1 MVYDRKVKYLDYME
15 GGTRVRGAGFVKLEA
30 RDGILRMELSV
41 TGLHRTDTFA
51 RDVVLCGRDREENC
65 GRIEIAAGRGQFRQQ
80 WRNLEDIGG
89 TGIGYGE
96 LGGLRITLGPGREIS
111 CRWQSCNEAARQK
124 PYGAGRRVAAETA
137 GARAAAA
144 GMVDAAGA
152 RVAVTG
158 MVDAVGARMAGAAA
172 ARVAD
177 VAGARMAD
185 VSAAGMMNVA
195 GAGVADAAAAG
206 MVDAAGARAVDV
218 SAAGMVN
225 AAAARVADVAGA
237 RMAGAAAAGMV
248 DAAGARMSGAAA
260 AGMVNAAAAR
270 VADVAGA
277 RMADVSAA
285 GMMNAAGAVAE
296 TAAAKMADVSEAGMV
311 DAAGARVADA
321 AGAVAD
327 RAAARVAD
335 TTVETMATGREARRE
350 AWGMEAQKAPGGMA
364 WDGLQE
370 EAAQKVSFGEEPSR
384 KDAFMQKP
392 NPQKADPDKDGMQ
405 LAARFPRSTA
415 RQWQEG
421 ELQGSSVSMEYAG
434 KEGTQ
439 KEAEAVRGKRDDRP
453 MGTGVEWED
462 HGNGSRRNRVQAG
475 REGIPVDW
483 NSRGARGRSAAGQ
496 GGTPAKASGEPDRKP
511 VRLMEDKWQQLWAIY
526 PHIRPFQ
533 DAREYLSIGPSDFVL
548 FPEASYKA
556 VNNSFLLHGYYNYH
570 HLLLARVER
579 KGEDC
584 YYIGVP
590 GNFYEREKQVAIMF
604 GFESFEC
611 AEEPAQAG
619 DFGYY
624 MMRAE
629 I

>member
-1 MVYDRKVKYLDYME
+1 M
-15 GGTRVRGAGFVKLEA
+15 A
-30 RDGILRMELSV
+30 
-41 TGLHRTDTFA
+41 
-51 RDVVLCGRDREENC
+51 
-65 GRIEIAAGRGQFRQQ
+65 
-80 WRNLEDIGG
+80 
-89 TGIGYGE
+89 
-96 LGGLRITLGPGREIS
+96 
-111 CRWQSCNEAARQK
+111 
-124 PYGAGRRVAAETA
+124 
-137 GARAAAA
+137 
-144 GMVDAAGA
+144 DAAGA
-152 RVAVTG
+152 R
-158 MVDAVGARMAGAAA
+158 
-172 ARVAD
+172 
-177 VAGARMAD
+177 
-185 VSAAGMMNVA
+185 
-195 GAGVADAAAAG
+195 VADAAAAG
-206 MVDAAGARAVDV
+206 MVDAAGV
-218 SAAGMVN
+218 
-225 AAAARVADVAGA
+225 RVAD
-237 RMAGAAAAGMV
+237 AAGMV
-248 DAAGARMSGAAA
+248 DAAGAR
-260 AGMVNAAAAR
+260 V
-270 VADVAGA
+270 
-277 RMADVSAA
+277 
-285 GMMNAAGAVAE
+285 
-296 TAAAKMADVSEAGMV
+296 V
-311 DAAGARVADA
+311 DAAGARVADVV
-321 AGAVAD
+321 G
-327 RAAARVAD
+327 ARVAD
-335 TTVETMATGREARRE
+335 TTAETMAPGREARRE

-364 WDGLQE
+364 WDGMPE
-370 EAAQKVSFGEEPSR
+370 EAAQKAGFGEEPGR
-384 KDAFMQKP
+384 KDAFMQEP
-392 NPQKADPDKDGMQ
+392 NPQKADPDKDGLQ

-439 KEAEAVRGKRDDRP
+439 KEAEAVMAKRDDRP

-475 REGIPVDW
+475 REGVPVDW

-579 KGEDC
+579 KGEYC

>member
-1 MVYDRKVKYLDYME
+1 MAYDRKVKYLDYME

-96 LGGLRITLGPGREIS
+96 LGGLRIPLGPGREIS
-111 CRWQSCNEAARQK
+111 CRWQSCNEAARQRS
-124 PYGAGRRVAAETA
+124 YGAGRRAAAETA
-137 GARAAAA
+137 GARMAGAAAAGMVDVAGARAADMSAA

-152 RVAVTG
+152 R
-158 MVDAVGARMAGAAA
+158 
-172 ARVAD
+172 
-177 VAGARMAD
+177 MAD
-185 VSAAGMMNVA
+185 AAAAGMMNVA

-206 MVDAAGARAVDV
+206 MVDAAGAR
-218 SAAGMVN
+218 
-225 AAAARVADVAGA
+225 
-237 RMAGAAAAGMV
+237 MA
-248 DAAGARMSGAAA
+248 GAAA

-270 VADVAGA
+270 
-277 RMADVSAA
+277 MADMSAA

-296 TAAAKMADVSEAGMV
+296 TAAAKMADVSGARMADAAGARVADAAAAGMV

-321 AGAVAD
+321 AGMVDAAGARVVDAAGARVAD
-327 RAAARVAD
+327 VVGARVAD
-335 TTVETMATGREARRE
+335 TTAETMAPGREARRE

-364 WDGLQE
+364 WDGMPE
-370 EAAQKVSFGEEPSR
+370 EAAQKAGFGEEPGR
-384 KDAFMQKP
+384 KDAFMQEP
-392 NPQKADPDKDGMQ
+392 NPQKADPDKDGLQ

-548 FPEASYKA
+548 FPETSYKA
-556 VNNSFLLHGYYNYH
+556 VNNSFLLHGYYNYK
-570 HLLLARVER
+570 HLILARVER
-579 KGEDC
+579 KGEYC

>member
-1 MVYDRKVKYLDYME
+1 MAYDRKVKYLDYME
-15 GGTRVRGAGFVKLEA
+15 GGMRVRGAGFVKLEA

-41 TGLHRTDTFA
+41 AGLHRTDTFA

-96 LGGLRITLGPGREIS
+96 LEGLRIPLGPGREIS

-137 GARAAAA
+137 GARAAA
-144 GMVDAAGA
+144 GMADAAGA
-152 RVAVTG
+152 R
-158 MVDAVGARMAGAAA
+158 MSGAAA
-172 ARVAD
+172 A
-177 VAGARMAD
+177 
-185 VSAAGMMNVA
+185 
-195 GAGVADAAAAG
+195 GVVDAAA
-206 MVDAAGARAVDV
+206 ARAVDV
-218 SAAGMVN
+218 SAAGMVD
-225 AAAARVADVAGA
+225 AAAARVADV
-237 RMAGAAAAGMV
+237 
-248 DAAGARMSGAAA
+248 AGARMSGAAA

-270 VADVAGA
+270 VADA
-277 RMADVSAA
+277 
-285 GMMNAAGAVAE
+285 
-296 TAAAKMADVSEAGMV
+296 
-311 DAAGARVADA
+311 A

-335 TTVETMATGREARRE
+335 TTAETMAPGREARRE

-364 WDGLQE
+364 WDGMPE
-370 EAAQKVSFGEEPSR
+370 EAAQKAGFGEEPGR
-384 KDAFMQKP
+384 KDAFMQEP
-392 NPQKADPDKDGMQ
+392 NPQKADSDKDGMQ

-439 KEAEAVRGKRDDRP
+439 KEAEAVMAKRDDRP

>member
-1 MVYDRKVKYLDYME
+1 MAYDRKVKYLDYME

-96 LGGLRITLGPGREIS
+96 LGGLRIPLGPGREIS
-111 CRWQSCNEAARQK
+111 CRWQSCNEAARQRS
-124 PYGAGRRVAAETA
+124 YGAGRRAAAETA
-137 GARAAAA
+137 GVRVAAA

-152 RVAVTG
+152 RVADV
-158 MVDAVGARMAGAAA
+158 VG
-172 ARVAD
+172 
-177 VAGARMAD
+177 
-185 VSAAGMMNVA
+185 
-195 GAGVADAAAAG
+195 
-206 MVDAAGARAVDV
+206 
-218 SAAGMVN
+218 
-225 AAAARVADVAGA
+225 
-237 RMAGAAAAGMV
+237 
-248 DAAGARMSGAAA
+248 
-260 AGMVNAAAAR
+260 
-270 VADVAGA
+270 
-277 RMADVSAA
+277 
-285 GMMNAAGAVAE
+285 
-296 TAAAKMADVSEAGMV
+296 
-311 DAAGARVADA
+311 
-321 AGAVAD
+321 
-327 RAAARVAD
+327 ARVAD
-335 TTVETMATGREARRE
+335 TTAETMAPGREARRE

-364 WDGLQE
+364 WDGMPE
-370 EAAQKVSFGEEPSR
+370 EAAQKAGFGEEPGR
-384 KDAFMQKP
+384 KDAFMQEP
-392 NPQKADPDKDGMQ
+392 NPQKADPDKDGLQ

-439 KEAEAVRGKRDDRP
+439 KEAEAVMAKRDDRP

-475 REGIPVDW
+475 REGVPVDW

-579 KGEDC
+579 KGEYC